1 MHNQILK
8 IKYKINNIHYNDIEI
23 AFIQS
28 SGIKFIESSTNLS
41 ILQENYNN
49 NNTFALIDTDNK
61 NNSTT
66 KIIEFILFINK
77 NDKEKQEIHYINLNN
92 KNIYKFKRN
101 EIAQYSIVLNN
112 NYNFILKK

>member
-41 ILQENYNN
+41 ILQEKSNN
-49 NNTFALIDTDNK
+49 TDNK

-66 KIIEFILFINK
+66 KIIEFILFIDK
-77 NDKEKQEIHYINLNN
+77 NGKEKQEIHYINLNN
-92 KNIYKFKRN
+92 KNIDKFKRN

>member
-41 ILQENYNN
+41 ILQEKSNN
-49 NNTFALIDTDNK
+49 NNIFALINTDNK
-61 NNSTT
+61 
-66 KIIEFILFINK
+66 IIQQQK
-77 NDKEKQEIHYINLNN
+77 
-92 KNIYKFKRN
+92 
-101 EIAQYSIVLNN
+101 
-112 NYNFILKK
+112 